1 MNIFNR
7 DSHRKRQVV
16 PLANILTVISASGVS
31 NTQMLQR
38 SRYADMSIAEIFHA
52 LNQTSSIFL
61 CYLLY
66 VGKIT
71 RVYGAPPTSPL
82 DIFGTASCLTANMRQ
97 KVYPLFNRFYRS
109 GLLKI
114 PRKNILYKV
123 SIPFFQNN
131 CPSKYK
137 NKPVVKAFHHS
148 TTGLPYYSFLTGETD
163 PEDSLPSSPVHNK
176 NGVKWPNQYVK
187 HFTVMI

>member
-7 DSHRKRQVV
+7 DSHHKRQVV

-31 NTQMLQR
+31 NTRMLQR

-71 RVYGAPPTSPL
+71 RVYGEPPYFAAGHFGDGVLSDSEYATESLSP
-82 DIFGTASCLTANMRQ
+82 F
-97 KVYPLFNRFYRS
+97 
-109 GLLKI
+109 
-114 PRKNILYKV
+114 
-123 SIPFFQNN
+123 
-131 CPSKYK
+131 
-137 NKPVVKAFHHS
+137 
-148 TTGLPYYSFLTGETD
+148 
-163 PEDSLPSSPVHNK
+163 
-176 NGVKWPNQYVK
+176 
-187 HFTVMI
+187 

>member
-31 NTQMLQR
+31 NTRMLQR

-52 LNQTSSIFL
+52 LNRTSSIF
-61 CYLLY
+61 CVIYCTSAKLLGY
-66 VGKIT
+66 T
-71 RVYGAPPTSPL
+71 APPPTSPL
-82 DIFGTASCLTANMRQ
+82 DILGTAFCLTANMQQ
-97 KVYPLFNRFYRS
+97 KVYPLFNRFYWS

-137 NKPVVKAFHHS
+137 NKPVVKAFRHS

-176 NGVKWPNQYVK
+176 NRVKRPNRFVK
-187 HFTVMI
+187 HFTAMI